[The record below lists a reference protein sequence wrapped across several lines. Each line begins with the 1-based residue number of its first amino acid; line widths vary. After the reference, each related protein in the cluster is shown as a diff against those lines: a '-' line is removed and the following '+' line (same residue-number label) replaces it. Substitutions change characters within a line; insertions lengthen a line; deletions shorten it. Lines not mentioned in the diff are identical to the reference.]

1 MTSSDPE
8 IPLPSGD
15 AAAPEASY
23 APESQSP
30 AVPQFTAPLPP
41 PAPPGANVPEDIRT
55 PWGGG
60 ELVLFLAF
68 ALVSVFV
75 MDSFLAIFMTAHY
88 HMTTTQLMKT
98 LSTDA
103 PLAVSFQA
111 AWYIVIFAFLFIMI
125 RIYHAAPFWSSL
137 CWRRFRPRTMAIA
150 AQYFSC
156 IVGGVALA
164 VAVGAVSNLV
174 GEKKNL
180 PIEQLFGTRRDVLWL
195 MAFGIGVAPFV
206 EETIFR
212 GFLYPVFARKWGIP
226 VGIFITGALFGLM
239 HAAQLWGGF
248 AQIAL
253 LIGVGVVLTYARAR
267 AGSTLASWLIHLS
280 YNSFLFAAFF
290 FSTHGL
296 KTIPPI
302 H

>member
-1 MTSSDPE
+1 MTSSDPQ
-8 IPLPSGD
+8 IPLPPGD
-15 AAAPEASY
+15 DAAPEASY
-23 APESQSP
+23 VPELP
-30 AVPQFTAPLPP
+30 AQP
-41 PAPPGANVPEDIRT
+41 PADVDAKLPEDIRT

-60 ELVLFLAF
+60 ELVLFLVF
-68 ALVSVFV
+68 APVSVFV
-75 MDSFLAIFMTAHY
+75 MDFLLAIFMTMHY
-88 HMTTTQLMKT
+88 HMTSTQLMKT

-125 RIYHAAPFWSSL
+125 RVYHGAPFWSSL

-212 GFLYPVFARKWGIP
+212 GFLYPVLARKWGIP
-226 VGIFITGALFGLM
+226 AGVVITGILFGGM
-239 HAAQLWGGF
+239 HAAQLWP
-248 AQIAL
+248 AYPQIAL
-253 LIGVGVVLTYARAR
+253 LIGVGIVLTFARAR
-267 AGSTLASWLIHLS
+267 SRSTLASWLIHVS

-290 FSTHGL
+290 LTTHGL
-296 KTIPPI
+296 KNIPPI

>member
-1 MTSSDPE
+1 MTSSDPQ
-8 IPLPSGD
+8 IPLPPGD
-15 AAAPEASY
+15 DAAPEASY
-23 APESQSP
+23 VPELP
-30 AVPQFTAPLPP
+30 AQPP
-41 PAPPGANVPEDIRT
+41 PDVDAKLPEDIRT

-60 ELVLFLAF
+60 ELVLFLVF
-68 ALVSVFV
+68 APVSVFV
-75 MDSFLAIFMTAHY
+75 MDFLLAIFMTMHY
-88 HMTTTQLMKT
+88 HMTSTQLMKT

-125 RIYHAAPFWSSL
+125 RVYHGAPFWSSL

-212 GFLYPVFARKWGIP
+212 GFLYPVLARKWGIP
-226 VGIFITGALFGLM
+226 AGVVITGILFGGM
-239 HAAQLWGGF
+239 HAAQLWP
-248 AQIAL
+248 AYPQIAL
-253 LIGVGVVLTYARAR
+253 LIGVGIVLTFARAR
-267 AGSTLASWLIHLS
+267 SRSTLASWLIHVS

-290 FSTHGL
+290 LTTHGL
-296 KTIPPI
+296 KNIPPI

>member
-1 MTSSDPE
+1 MTFSDSHIPIPPE
-8 IPLPSGD
+8 DSP
-15 AAAPEASY
+15 
-23 APESQSP
+23 APESQSL
-30 AVPQFTAPLPP
+30 AVPQFTP
-41 PAPPGANVPEDIRT
+41 PAPPPAAPDANVPEDILT

-60 ELVLFLAF
+60 ELLIFLGF

-75 MDSFLAIFMTAHY
+75 MDFLLAIFMTTRY
-88 HMTTTQLMKT
+88 HLTTEQLMKR

-111 AWYIVIFAFLFIMI
+111 AWYVVIFAFLFIMI
-125 RIYHAAPFWSSL
+125 RVYHGAPFWSSL
-137 CWRRFRPRTMAIA
+137 CWRRFRPRTMAIV

-156 IVGGVALA
+156 IVGGILLA

-226 VGIFITGALFGLM
+226 AGIFVTGVLFGGM

-253 LIGVGVVLTYARAR
+253 LIGVGIVLTFARAR
-267 AGSTLASWLIHLS
+267 ARSTLASWLIHVS

-290 FSTHGL
+290 ASTHGL
-296 KTIPPI
+296 KNIPPI

>member
-1 MTSSDPE
+1 MTSSDPQ
-8 IPLPSGD
+8 IPIP
-15 AAAPEASY
+15 PED
-23 APESQSP
+23 SP
-30 AVPQFTAPLPP
+30 ALQSESPAAPQFTAPLSPQTTP
-41 PAPPGANVPEDIRT
+41 DANVPEDIRT

-60 ELVLFLAF
+60 ELLIFLGF

-75 MDSFLAIFMTAHY
+75 MDFFLAIFMTAHY
-88 HMTTTQLMKT
+88 HMTSAQLIKM

-125 RIYHAAPFWSSL
+125 RVYHGAPFWSSL

-164 VAVGAVSNLV
+164 VAVGVISNLV

-180 PIEQLFGTRRDVLWL
+180 PIEQLFGTRRDIIWF
-195 MAFGIGVAPFV
+195 MAFAIAVAPFV

-226 VGIFITGALFGLM
+226 AGIFITGVLFGGM
-239 HAAQLWGGF
+239 HGAQLWP
-248 AQIAL
+248 AYPQIAL
-253 LIGVGVVLTYARAR
+253 LMGVGIVLTFARAR
-267 AGSTLASWLIHLS
+267 ARSTLASYLIHVS
-280 YNSFLFAAFF
+280 YNSLLFGLFF
-290 FSTHGL
+290 ASTHGL
-296 KTIPPI
+296 KSIPPI